1 MIELA
6 INTKTADS
14 TMGSQSAAS
23 ETMRTSLLFE
33 LWRKGGQTGFG
44 SRGYS
49 TPVFRSSFLEGGIP
63 AAALGGQPVIPRRLS
78 PEKPL
83 FPFDFKLF
91 LNYPRTPTPPLPES
105 LSPLRCTK
113 TKSPARCLP
122 A

>member
-33 LWRKGGQTGFG
+33 LWMKGGQTGFG

-49 TPVFRSSFLEGGIP
+49 TPVFRSSFLKGGIS
-63 AAALGGQPVIPRRLS
+63 AAASAPTCHSDASFARETPLSLRLPTLPQLS
-78 PEKPL
+78 PYTDTAAP
-83 FPFDFKLF
+83 
-91 LNYPRTPTPPLPES
+91 
-105 LSPLRCTK
+105 
-113 TKSPARCLP
+113 
-122 A
+122 